1 MKFNKDKEILAP
13 FVSIGI
19 SIFQSSISM
28 RNLSGLSC
36 PWQFQSRGHTGG
48 CIKVSIFRL
57 SRPSDPP
64 LRIASPIASIVRA
77 RINTRITYCDKWK
90 YISSAYS
97 RRCGVRDY
105 LLIDSFRYAHAHSGY
120 AMIYTT
126 GAPISLRWFRV
137 RRSPDRRNSMNDLLD
152 RIAASHTR
160 ILYVSIRLIKSPKT
174 RLEVMHARRGSRWSS
189 PSDLLFYHT
198 LNATP
203 R

>member
-1 MKFNKDKEILAP
+1 LKFNKNKEILAP

-28 RNLSGLSC
+28 RSLSGLSC
-36 PWQFQSRGHTGG
+36 PWQLQSRGHTGG

-120 AMIYTT
+120 AWFIQQGRPSPFDDLEYGVVRTGVILWTICLIELPRRIHVSYTYRFDWLK
-126 GAPISLRWFRV
+126 APKLDWKSCTLDGVLVGSLR
-137 RRSPDRRNSMNDLLD
+137 
-152 RIAASHTR
+152 RIYYST
-160 ILYVSIRLIKSPKT
+160 
-174 RLEVMHARRGSRWSS
+174 
-189 PSDLLFYHT
+189 T